1 MKSTA
6 KLKFNAVLL
15 CAVSL
20 CILSLLF
27 AKVGFAKGDGIMDA
41 FEAKKVAEHSW
52 VVFGPLTPPNPQN
65 KGFMNNPLFT
75 ITDKSVI
82 VIDPGSSLQVGEALL
97 EKIKKQTDKPVTHVF
112 NSHVHGDHWLGNQA
126 IKNAYPDVKIYAHPV
141 MIEEAKAGEAESW
154 ISLMHNLTEGA
165 TDGTEAVIA
174 SITLENEQEVKVDN
188 ITIKAYLSEIAHT
201 KTDAM
206 FVIVEDKVLVTGDNN
221 FNQRMP
227 RLDDGSFPGN
237 IKVLED
243 AMKLDV
249 DVVIP
254 GHGPSGGKEVLSNFR
269 DFLSIIYETSK
280 EMLDDDAEAFE
291 MKPVIVEKLA
301 KYKDWESFD
310 DTIGKLISIA
320 VLEAEN
326 E

>member
-6 KLKFNAVLL
+6 KLIINAVLL
-15 CAVSL
+15 CT
-20 CILSLLF
+20 LSLLSVQTAF
-27 AKVGFAKGDGIMDA
+27 GKGTGIMDA
-41 FEAKKVAEHSW
+41 YETKKVAEHSW
-52 VVFGPLTPPNPQN
+52 VIFGPLTAPNPEN

-97 EKIKKQTDKPVTHVF
+97 AKIKDKTDKPITHVF

-154 ISLMHNLTEGA
+154 IGIMNTLTEGA
-165 TDGTEAVIA
+165 TEGTKPVIA
-174 SITLENEQEVKVDN
+174 SIALENEQEVKVDN
-188 ITIKAYLSEIAHT
+188 ITIKSYLSEIAHT

-206 FVIVEDKVLVTGDNN
+206 FVIVEDKILITGDNN
-221 FNQRMP
+221 FNKRMP

-243 AMKLDV
+243 AMNLDI

-254 GHGPSGGKEVLSNFR
+254 GHGPSGGKEILVSFR

-280 EMLDDDAEAFE
+280 IMMEDDAEPFE
-291 MKPVIVEKLA
+291 MKPIIVEKLE

-310 DTIGKLISIA
+310 DNIGKLISIA